1 MRRTAA
7 TSVLFILSAASLLML
22 DRPATS
28 SSILLQHS
36 RNPKMPKVRNKIST
50 NAAPGVVLTAST
62 ESTRLQSILDATVAG
77 NFGTVK
83 HLVDSMT
90 QAQQTI
96 PYQLMA
102 VAATERG
109 HADIVNFCFSV
120 GDAKVDTDIVVAAGR
135 GSSPDLYAVLMKY
148 GWPPKLDLSWILSFD
163 ALKGSALVDFLI
175 KSGAKVRE
183 QTVWII
189 AVSGDAETIKVLEAH
204 GIKVFGP
211 AAAGALQLA
220 AAEGEVDRVKMLL
233 EKGVPV
239 DAMPKED
246 SMDERECRNGTPL
259 HRAVEYGRSE
269 VVKVL
274 LDHGA
279 DPSKVDQRGWT
290 VFVLAEKY
298 GRKDIIALLKE
309 RPSL

>member
-7 TSVLFILSAASLLML
+7 ISVLFILSAASLLKL

-28 SSILLQHS
+28 SSTLLQPN
-36 RNPKMPKVRNKIST
+36 RNPKTPKVRNKIVL
-50 NAAPGVVLTAST
+50 NAMPGLVLTAST
-62 ESTRLQSILDATVAG
+62 ESTRLQNVLDAVVAG
-77 NFGTVK
+77 DFGTVK
-83 HLVDSMT
+83 RLVDSMT

-96 PYQLMA
+96 PYQVMA

-109 HADIVNFCFSV
+109 HADIVDYCFEV
-120 GDAKVDTDIVVAAGR
+120 GNAKVDTDIVVAAGR
-135 GSSPDLYAVLMKY
+135 GSSPELYAVLMKN

-183 QTVWII
+183 QTVWTV
-189 AVSGDAETIKVLEAH
+189 AVSGDAETVKVLEAH

-211 AAAGALQLA
+211 AAAGALQRA
-220 AAEGEVDRVKMLL
+220 AAEGEVDRVKRLL

-239 DAMPKED
+239 DAVPKED

-259 HRAVEYGRSE
+259 HRAVEYGRTE

-274 LDHGA
+274 LQHGA
-279 DPSKVDQRGWT
+279 DPSKVDERGWT

-298 GRKDIIALLKE
+298 GQKDIIALLEEK
-309 RPSL
+309 PSL